1 MIAETGLA
9 ALWLAAAFSLL
20 QFIVGAIAVRETAVL
35 PVRAADG
42 EGDHAQHGGGVGP
55 PKAPP
60 PGFTRTPSPSPE
72 AMGRTEAASP
82 AGYSVSTDEPVHF
95 ELARLV
101 RPIAIAQAVFACAA
115 FLLLIQLFLRTD
127 LSVELVAANSHSMK
141 PWLYKFAGAWGN
153 HEGSML
159 LWVTVLAVAGAAV
172 AILEHRLDERTLLA
186 TLAAQA
192 TIGLGF
198 YAFLLFASNPFRR
211 LVPAPMEGNGLNPL
225 LQDPGLAFH
234 PPTLYFGYV
243 GISIAFSFAVGA
255 LITRDVGPAF
265 ARAMRPWV
273 LAAWIFLT
281 IGITAGSYWA
291 YYELG
296 WGGWWFWDPV
306 ENASLMPWLAA
317 TALLHSV
324 TVLATR
330 DSLRAWTVMLAVVAF
345 SMSMIGTFLVRSG
358 ILTSVHAFAVDPR
371 RGAFILILLALYIG
385 GALTL
390 FGLRV
395 GTVKEGS
402 QFEPVS
408 REGALV
414 LNNLLL
420 TVLLGLVLI
429 GTLYPLATEAMGVKV
444 SVGPPYFNTAAGPLA
459 LLLVVAMAMG
469 PLLRWRR
476 DRLKEAAR
484 RLILPAAATL
494 AAVALVVILAPGI
507 GILPL
512 LGLVLAFGVGAAS
525 VAPLWKRNLRRTP
538 LFIYGMVI
546 AHLGIAV
553 SLAGMASESAFTKEK
568 LVAARVGETI
578 GVGPYQVRFAG
589 VEPIAG
595 PNWTA
600 VEARLEARR
609 GGKMLVLNPQSRMFS
624 APPTETNETAIKTV
638 LDGQL
643 YTVLGKSDESGRWQ
657 LRLWWK
663 PFVTLIWLGGFLVA
677 LGGFLALVGRLWRER
692 RPRRHAEEAWA

>member
-1 MIAETGLA
+1 LIAEAGLA
-9 ALWLAAAFSLL
+9 SLWLAAALSLL
-20 QFIVGAIAVRETAVL
+20 QLVLGAAGLRPGGEALLRMVRPVAVAQGVFAAIA
-35 PVRAADG
+35 
-42 EGDHAQHGGGVGP
+42 
-55 PKAPP
+55 
-60 PGFTRTPSPSPE
+60 F
-72 AMGRTEAASP
+72 AM
-82 AGYSVSTDEPVHF
+82 
-95 ELARLV
+95 
-101 RPIAIAQAVFACAA
+101 
-115 FLLLIQLFLRTD
+115 LIWLFLRTD
-127 LSVELVAANSHSMK
+127 LSVALVAANSHSMK

-159 LWVTVLAVAGAAV
+159 LWVTVLAIAGAAV
-172 AILEHRLDERTLLA
+172 ALLERRLPRNTLTA

-192 TIGLGF
+192 VIGLGF
-198 YAFLLFASNPFRR
+198 YAFLLFASNPFTR
-211 LVPAPMEGNGLNPL
+211 LSPVPVEGNGLNPL

-255 LITRDVGPAF
+255 LVTRDVGPAF

-273 LAAWIFLT
+273 LGAWIFLT
-281 IGITAGSYWA
+281 LGITAGSYWA

-330 DSLRAWTVMLAVVAF
+330 DGLRAWTVMLAVVAF

-371 RGAFILILLALYIG
+371 RGAFILMLLILYIG
-385 GALTL
+385 GALAL
-390 FGLRV
+390 YALRV

-402 QFEPVS
+402 RFDLVS

-414 LNNLLL
+414 ANNLLL
-420 TVLLGLVLI
+420 SAVLGIVFV
-429 GTLYPLATEAMGVKV
+429 GTLYPLGVEAVTGEKL
-444 SVGPPYFNTAAGPLA
+444 SVGPPYFNSAAGPVA
-459 LLLVVAMAMG
+459 LLLAAIMAAG

-476 DRLKEAAR
+476 DRLRALAGR
-484 RLILPAAATL
+484 IALPILICAAAAFAIVL
-494 AAVALVVILAPGI
+494 LAPGTRV
-507 GILPL
+507 LPF
-512 LGLVLAFGVGAAS
+512 LGLALALGVAAAS

-538 LFIYGMVI
+538 LFTYGMVT

-553 SLAGMASESAFTKEK
+553 ALAGMASESAFTKET
-568 LVAARVGETI
+568 LVAASPGQSVA
-578 GVGPYQVRFAG
+578 VGPFQVRFEG
-589 VEPIAG
+589 VAPVAG

-600 VEARLEARR
+600 IEAQLIATRGDASWPLRPQARL
-609 GGKMLVLNPQSRMFS
+609 FS
-624 APPTETNETAIKTV
+624 APPTPTSEAAIQTV
-638 LDGQL
+638 WDGQL
-643 YTVLGKSDESGRWQ
+643 YVAIGDEDSQGRWQ

-663 PFVTLIWLGGFLVA
+663 PFVTLIWLGGAMVA
-677 LGGFLALVGRLWRER
+677 LGGFLSLIGRLWRER
-692 RPRRHAEEAWA
+692 RHKAEREALA